1 MDTLYTQQL
10 SKLEKT
16 HEILLDC
23 EEIKPVNPKG
33 NQSRVFIRRTD
44 VEAENSLLWPP
55 DVKNWL
61 IWKPLV
67 LERLKAGG
75 EGDDRG
81 WYGWMASPTRWMW
94 AWASSRRWWWTGK
107 PGVLQSTES
116 ERVGHDWASELT
128 DTQQVL
134 VFGIILFLQVA
145 KIIIITNR
153 LSCPY
158 SKWRFLCHFWILPW
172 ILNYFFHYFIW
183 DLKWV
188 IRALKSI

>member
-33 NQSRVFIRRTD
+33 NQSRVFIGRTD
-44 VEAENSLLWPP
+44 AEAKAPSNTLATWCEKLTH
-55 DVKNWL
+55 
-61 IWKPLV
+61 WKRPWSWA
-67 LERLKAGG
+67 RLKAGG

-107 PGVLQSTES
+107 PGVLQVHGAAKSQTWLS
-116 ERVGHDWASELT
+116 DWT
-128 DTQQVL
+128 RNKGQTKVL
-134 VFGIILFLQVA
+134 L
-145 KIIIITNR
+145 
-153 LSCPY
+153 PY
-158 SKWRFLCHFWILPW
+158 FWIKLAEPNW
-172 ILNYFFHYFIW
+172 P
-183 DLKWV
+183 
-188 IRALKSI
+188 ALTN